1 MQAFRIFLG
10 VYLIGLAAYTGVV
23 IANHGWGLFQI
34 FFGDIA
40 AMGWPGQFNADFMG
54 FLLLSG
60 LWLAW
65 RHNFSPLGLVLLPC
79 GLFGGMGFLAPYL
92 LVASFQAK
100 GDMRAILLGPTRAR
114 G

>member
-23 IANHGWGLFQI
+23 IANHGWGLVPI

-40 AMGWPGQFNADFMG
+40 AMAWPGQFNADFMG

-65 RHNFSPLGLVLLPC
+65 RHNFSPLGLTLFPC
-79 GLFGGMGFLAPYL
+79 GLFGGMMFLAPYL
-92 LVASFQAK
+92 LAVSFQAR
-100 GDMRAILLGPTRAR
+100 GDMHEILLGRTRAR